1 MPGDSLAGSFVEKRP
16 CVGDAI
22 RDATIKLILQ
32 TTCWKTC
39 FLIRK
44 RSPPPKPLAT
54 ENHSREEPV
63 RLPRSKDN
71 QDNMIAATQLKKT
84 RHKFVTETGSF
95 RSAPRRCLK
104 ASGPLALKRN
114 PPLQRTEAR
123 FTSSPSF
130 FYRHN
135 PPTGDFFHIVKG
147 ESDIA
152 NLTYNCSRRWHCRT
166 MTDWLCHTQSSS
178 KRMILF
184 HS

>member
-1 MPGDSLAGSFVEKRP
+1 MKFPRSDLCAGGFARWQFRRETAVCWRCHSRCNHKTNFADHVLENMFSNTQEK
-16 CVGDAI
+16 
-22 RDATIKLILQ
+22 
-32 TTCWKTC
+32 
-39 FLIRK
+39 
-44 RSPPPKPLAT
+44 PPPKPLAT

-130 FYRHN
+130 FYRPRDSAMGLN
-135 PPTGDFFHIVKG
+135 GPRARFCAGTFRRRPTLRPRDF
-147 ESDIA
+147 
-152 NLTYNCSRRWHCRT
+152 
-166 MTDWLCHTQSSS
+166 
-178 KRMILF
+178 
-184 HS
+184 